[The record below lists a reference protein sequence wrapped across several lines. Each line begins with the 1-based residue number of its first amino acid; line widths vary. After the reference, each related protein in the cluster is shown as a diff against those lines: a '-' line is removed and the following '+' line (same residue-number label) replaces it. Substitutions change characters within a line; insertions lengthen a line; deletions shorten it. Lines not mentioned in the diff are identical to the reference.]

1 MALPRPHPPRQLAL
15 PHPLPAATSPPRP
28 LVPPRP
34 PAAVWP
40 TLAPAQ
46 QAQVRAALVALLQ
59 EVAHVG
65 DAPGE
70 DHPAAS

>member
-1 MALPRPHPPRQLAL
+1 MALPRPPHQLAL
-15 PHPLPAATSPPRP
+15 PLPRPMAASPPRP

-34 PAAVWP
+34 PAAVWA
-40 TLAPAQ
+40 TLAPEQ

-59 EVAHVG
+59 EVTHVG

-70 DHPAAS
+70 DHPAAP

>member
-1 MALPRPHPPRQLAL
+1 MALPRPRPPRQLAL
-15 PHPLPAATSPPRP
+15 PLPLTTALPSSLP
-28 LVPPRP
+28 PPRP

-46 QAQVRAALVALLQ
+46 QAQVRAALVAILQ
-59 EVAHVG
+59 EVTHVG

-70 DHPAAS
+70 DHPAAP

>member
-1 MALPRPHPPRQLAL
+1 MALPRPRPPRQFAL
-15 PHPLPAATSPPRP
+15 PLPLPTATSPPRL

-34 PAAVWP
+34 PSAVWP
-40 TLAPAQ
+40 TLAAEQ
-46 QAQVRAALVALLQ
+46 QAQVRAALVATLQ

-70 DHPAAS
+70 DRPAAP

>member
-1 MALPRPHPPRQLAL
+1 MALPRPRPPRQLAL
-15 PHPLPAATSPPRP
+15 PLPLPLATSPPLP
-28 LVPPRP
+28 LTPPRP

-46 QAQVRAALVALLQ
+46 QAQVRQALVALLQ

-65 DAPGE
+65 DAPRE
-70 DHPAAS
+70 DHPAAP